1 MKLNNKKIL
10 LGFLLQP
17 CHLVLSCHPCKFWG
31 NSKRYY
37 STEREASFW
46 GSWYFRRAFSAD
58 LGHERH
64 KYIDVNWLFLNKSS
78 SLNKSDEPFLDF
90 RDFLETCT
98 IHFKIH
104 ELDVTARILHCMS
117 LGLLKLNFDLEW
129 DLINVPAF
137 SASVNYRSFKRP
149 DCHYFNIT
157 AHIDST
163 LADTLISEQILQKSK
178 VTFEEIFTLRCP
190 TRRETSWSMIPDWLL
205 KWSFHVH
212 SFETRQQRLR
222 KARPVRVSSEQI
234 SDFVHLHT
242 YVKQN
247 KQTIIISE
255 RHRRTVKKT
264 TSTFY
269 FSTERILRNSFL
281 TLTDDFFIF
290 TTMKIISICGTS
302 FHPWGFSWPK
312 RNRQLW

>member
-1 MKLNNKKIL
+1 M
-10 LGFLLQP
+10 
-17 CHLVLSCHPCKFWG
+17 
-31 NSKRYY
+31 
-37 STEREASFW
+37 
-46 GSWYFRRAFSAD
+46 
-58 LGHERH
+58 
-64 KYIDVNWLFLNKSS
+64 
-78 SLNKSDEPFLDF
+78 
-90 RDFLETCT
+90 
-98 IHFKIH
+98 H

-149 DCHYFNIT
+149 NCHYFNIT

-178 VTFEEIFTLRCP
+178 VTFEEIFTLRCS
-190 TRRETSWSMIPDWLL
+190 TRRETNWSMIPDWLL
-205 KWSFHVH
+205 NWFFHVY

-222 KARPVRVSSEQI
+222 KAWPVRVSSEQI

-255 RHRRTVKKT
+255 THRRTVKTAKWNNHFNLLLFNT
-264 TSTFY
+264 KVLEKHFY
-269 FSTERILRNSFL
+269 NF
-281 TLTDDFFIF
+281 
-290 TTMKIISICGTS
+290 
-302 FHPWGFSWPK
+302 
-312 RNRQLW
+312 